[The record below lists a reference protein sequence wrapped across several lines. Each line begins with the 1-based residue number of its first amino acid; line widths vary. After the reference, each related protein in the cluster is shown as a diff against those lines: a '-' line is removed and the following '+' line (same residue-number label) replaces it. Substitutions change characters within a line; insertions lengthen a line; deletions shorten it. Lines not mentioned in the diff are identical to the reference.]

1 MKVNSYNTYPR
12 HSTQTSVKNQP
23 AAKELERKE
32 IEAATKE
39 FLKSGGKIDK
49 VEGSE
54 RNATYNISFRK
65 GSKDA
70 PVYATKK
77 DQNAG
82 SNFTINAKKAALSA
96 QRQKYLD
103 ALAKSQKDA

>member
-49 VEGSE
+49 LEG
-54 RNATYNISFRK
+54 
-65 GSKDA
+65 
-70 PVYATKK
+70 
-77 DQNAG
+77 
-82 SNFTINAKKAALSA
+82 
-96 QRQKYLD
+96 
-103 ALAKSQKDA
+103 

>member
-1 MKVNSYNTYPR
+1 MKVNSYNSYPR
-12 HSTQTSVKNQP
+12 YSTQTSIKTQP
-23 AAKELERKE
+23 AAKEVERKE

-39 FLKSGGKIDK
+39 FLKAGGKIDK
-49 VEGSE
+49 LEDST

-65 GSKDA
+65 GSKDN

-82 SNFTINAKKAALSA
+82 ANFTINAKKAALSA

-103 ALAKSQKDA
+103 ALAKSKEDA